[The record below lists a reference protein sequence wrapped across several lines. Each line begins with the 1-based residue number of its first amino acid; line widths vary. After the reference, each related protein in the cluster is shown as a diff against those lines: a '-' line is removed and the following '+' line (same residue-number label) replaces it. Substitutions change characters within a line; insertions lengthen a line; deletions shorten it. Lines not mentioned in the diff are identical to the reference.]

1 MFSDTNTGFTLLA
14 SLGAGQGQVL
24 IPAVSLQD
32 GEVKRKKEEEEGG
45 GRKRLFTILSSPAAH
60 SLVKPVELLFNP
72 ISNAADVTAATA
84 P

>member
-45 GRKRLFTILSSPAAH
+45 GRKRWYM
-60 SLVKPVELLFNP
+60 
-72 ISNAADVTAATA
+72 
-84 P
+84 

>member
-45 GRKRLFTILSSPAAH
+45 GERSGGH
-60 SLVKPVELLFNP
+60 QHEQVE
-72 ISNAADVTAATA
+72 IIAEG
-84 P
+84 